1 MFFTAVLSDF
11 EDASNNLDDKAVKR
25 EINLV
30 ADSLRLG
37 GAILGR

>member
-1 MFFTAVLSDF
+1 LSDF
-11 EDASNNLDDKAVKR
+11 EDASNNLDDNAVKR

-37 GAILGR
+37 GAILGT